1 MRNTVQIFA
10 TKRMF
15 KKMFKRMSQRSSRL
29 GIFWGLNLMGLNLM
43 VGSSVQAQP
52 QINPPAGGVIATSSA
67 PISNTS
73 AVLGTQQLVINL
85 ELKKL
90 FFNGENLTLE
100 NPLKTL
106 EGKTM
111 LPLREMAEL
120 FNLELQMDEQKVTV
134 GNSATGALEVALDL
148 QTVSFKGQS
157 VAVGLV
163 QAVGDQ
169 FYISLRLLSDVLGG
183 TLSFSEDGKTL
194 TLTVLAARQGL
205 PSLPQARFLTNKSR
219 YAQGEPVLITEY
231 SFDPD
236 GLDLSSKRWTGR
248 SSSYF
253 VPGDYTLTLQ
263 VSNSKG
269 LQSEIFSRNITVTEQ
284 KADTPLSYA
293 LKYVP
298 LGSSI
303 SDSSLPYN
311 RLKPIAAAPD
321 GVPLFFSDS
330 PENVPSVGILYRD
343 TFSGKV
349 RAVVHH
355 LNALTENARVYLVAR
370 NLEDKAITLTS
381 RRLGETAPARFAGT
395 LGQATLM
402 DYFANTD
409 APSLTLEPGQI
420 LPIYTSIALEPGA
433 GMNLMVDLEISGKA
447 EISSILLADSHPL
460 EPEKMGN
467 LPILPTD
474 GKHVRGTF
482 AGANRQ
488 WSVDLSGGLPAKV
501 VIGDAE
507 DGALLGTDAT
517 NASAVKLAGNYGVVY
532 DMMLQN
538 AEGVVGALAAR
549 GGLYKGAIQMTDVQS
564 GRNEVLA
571 LPSSGVIS
579 SPDNPVLFMRVNPL
593 AQDAPVRS
601 LRLQFVPASGSNLPI
616 HLIFYRPNLPRV
628 LPSPQPQPTPLPE
641 AVKPTP
647 ETVKPSLEFDDI
659 YK

>member
-1 MRNTVQIFA
+1 MRMTIRDTMRIFA

-15 KKMFKRMSQRSSRL
+15 KRISQRSSRL
-29 GIFWGLNLMGLNLM
+29 GIFVGLNLMGLNLM
-43 VGSSVQAQP
+43 VGSAVQAQP
-52 QINPPAGGVIATSSA
+52 QTNPPANGVIAPSSA
-67 PISNTS
+67 PLSNTS
-73 AVLGTQQLVINL
+73 FVLGTQQLVINL
-85 ELKKL
+85 EQKKI
-90 FFNGENLTLE
+90 FFNGESLTLE
-100 NPLKTL
+100 NPLKIL

-120 FNLELQMDEQKVTV
+120 FNLELQVDDQKVTV
-134 GNSATGALEVALDL
+134 GNTATGALSIALDA
-148 QTVSFKGQS
+148 QTVSFKGQP
-157 VAVGLV
+157 VAEGLV
-163 QAVGDQ
+163 QLLGDQ
-169 FYISLRLLSDVLGG
+169 FYISVRLLSDVLGG
-183 TLSFSEDGKTL
+183 TLNFSEDGKTL

-236 GLDLSSKRWTGR
+236 GLDLINKRWTGR

-269 LQSEIFSRNITVTEQ
+269 LQSEVFSRSITVTEQ
-284 KADTPLSYA
+284 KVDTPLSYS
-293 LKYVP
+293 LKYAP

-303 SDSSLPYN
+303 SDSSLPYS

-321 GVPLFFSDS
+321 GVPLVFSDS
-330 PENVPSVGILYRD
+330 PETVASVGILYRD
-343 TFSGKV
+343 TLSGKV

-370 NLEDKAITLTS
+370 NLEDQPITLTS

-402 DYFANTD
+402 DYFANSD

-433 GMNLMVDLEISGKA
+433 GMNLMVDLELSGKA
-447 EISSILLADSHPL
+447 EISVLLLADSHPL
-460 EPEKMGN
+460 EPEKMGD
-467 LPILPTD
+467 LLLLPTD

-507 DGALLGTDAT
+507 DGALLGVDAT
-517 NASAVKLAGNYGVVY
+517 SNSAVKLAGNYGVVY
-532 DMMLQN
+532 DIMLQN
-538 AEGVVGALAAR
+538 VEGVVGALAAR

-579 SPDNPVLFMRVNPL
+579 NPDNPVLFMRVNPL

-628 LPSPQPQPTPLPE
+628 LPSPQPQPIPVPE
-641 AVKPTP
+641 PIKPIP
-647 ETVKPSLEFDDI
+647 EPAKPALEFDDTF
-659 YK
+659 K